1 VLRPNKTG
9 PREKL
14 TIISQTSKILNYLD
28 SSFTI
33 PYFITFIGVWSYMR
47 HFINL
52 KILYSLLPNGKFATI
67 GPYVLNWETQQYKCW
82 ISQSIT
88 FGLLALLQMVNI
100 FWIYLIMRIL
110 YRALFSDVVKDERSD
125 DETEVEDE
133 KEGTAAAEA
142 KSNVNGQMANKPSLM
157 LNGEEFSPVDAQAPA
172 TGLEIRGGEDVV
184 NRKR

>member
-1 VLRPNKTG
+1 
-9 PREKL
+9 
-14 TIISQTSKILNYLD
+14 
-28 SSFTI
+28 
-33 PYFITFIGVWSYMR
+33 MR

-125 DETEVEDE
+125 DETEVEE
-133 KEGTAAAEA
+133 ESTSTPEA
-142 KSNVNGQMANKPSLM
+142 KSNGQMAKPSLM
-157 LNGEEFSPVDAQAPA
+157 LNGEEFSPVDSQAPA

-184 NRKR
+184 KRKR